1 MGEICLSV
9 APNLRCQSLTRIEAG
24 ILLVPPGLEIIFAIV
39 LLWTKRGADKK
50 HVFIAAEVFIYFLLA
65 VIDVFTH
72 TLPTIGTSLDSFKAL
87 DIIIGVAS
95 FIPLFLYTFSLY
107 LLTTAELIPSLPVRF
122 QNITKYALLAFI
134 PLIVVLNEL
143 GSFIGITYRQFGG
156 GSSPI
161 ELGVGFSNTTAE
173 MFISSVTL
181 VLLTAFQATNFCIA
195 FYRLVRALSHQRT
208 LDASQQ
214 EKEMEAHL
222 FRGLGW
228 IVAGMKLGAIETVI
242 GFAQGGFGIAL
253 TRRILRLLSH
263 ACLIIGIVK
272 GVDTIEDFQLYS
284 PSEVRKRRK
293 STLRAMI
300 QNPRFSTFRHVG
312 GHDFEKNPFDER
324 RQSVIRLGSPSW
336 MRRDFVKPTPI
347 VEEEEERY
355 TPGLLS
361 ARKSTSLTFMLAPHP
376 TLRPKP
382 GSNRGSGS
390 SFGSAK
396 RTMGSDS
403 DYVDVQKD
411 FDEVDL
417 SDLPTPIPRV
427 GLPPRPARQRV
438 TVHIRQDRLPIL
450 ELHRLSNLSFS
461 DFMRDP
467 FRDQHARA
475 RSLPDARERTDEVF
489 ASHTVS
495 ASFTRLPMYA
505 GAPAPTPATPQPVL
519 QVPMRQSTTS
529 RYSRTAS
536 FASYDRPWS
545 GLSAGNARQSS
556 MPSFNVN
563 QHLSYATTA
572 GPTPR
577 ESSMASFT
585 QRLSTASTDF
595 DPRAS
600 RASRSYSGSQLPT
613 AMSFYAIGSPTNTI
627 MELER
632 SRSPTPPAN
641 RLRINPSPDR
651 RDRGVSSST
660 TASEVNAIALQFPG
674 IPPRHF
680 SQTTRRSVLS
690 HEISRAEFVVDPDEP
705 MPAPPRASES
715 PSSPA
720 TVTES
725 ERTVSRTSSGKRKSP
740 PAPLQTKG
748 LTDARVVNVEIEQDV
763 DDKAVAAASAA
774 AMSSLPTPLSAPRYA
789 SMRARSHSAS
799 RVADV
804 PVTAVSD
811 DDHGSFDSGFREV
824 PVVRSASLV
833 RRGSEQERRG
843 KLVRVKS
850 VGQVP
855 IHSVS
860 ASARE
865 QSMVRD
871 SVVVELGMIARE
883 GEVEMRYDPVAV

>member
-122 QNITKYALLAFI
+122 QNITKYVLLAFI

-156 GSSPI
+156 GGTPI
-161 ELGVGFSNTTAE
+161 ELGVGFSNPTAE

-181 VLLTAFQATNFCIA
+181 VLLTAFQAANFCIA

-214 EKEMEAHL
+214 QKEMEAHL

-242 GFAQGGFGIAL
+242 GFAQGGFGIVIA
-253 TRRILRLLSH
+253 RRILRLLSH
-263 ACLIIGIVK
+263 ACLIIGILK
-272 GVDTIEDFQLYS
+272 GVDTVEDFQLYS
-284 PSEVRKRRK
+284 PSSARKRRK

-312 GHDFEKNPFDER
+312 GHDFEKSPFDER
-324 RQSVIRLGSPSW
+324 RQSVVKLGSPSW
-336 MRRDFVKPTPI
+336 MRRDFVKPEPI
-347 VEEEEERY
+347 LEEEERY

-361 ARKSTSLTFMLAPHP
+361 ARKSTSLTFMLTPRPAP
-376 TLRPKP
+376 RPK
-382 GSNRGSGS
+382 GASERGSRS

-396 RTMGSDS
+396 RSPWSDS
-403 DYVDVQKD
+403 EYVDVERD
-411 FDEVDL
+411 VEEIDL
-417 SDLPTPIPRV
+417 SDLPAPILRV

-438 TVHIRQDRLPIL
+438 TVHIRKDHLPVL

-467 FRDQHARA
+467 FRDQHVRA
-475 RSLPDARERTDEVF
+475 RSLPDARERSDEIY
-489 ASHTVS
+489 ASQTVS
-495 ASFTRLPMYA
+495 ASFTRLPTYA
-505 GAPAPTPATPQPVL
+505 GAPTRFIAQPVL
-519 QVPMRQSTTS
+519 QVPMRQSTAS

-556 MPSFNVN
+556 MPSFN
-563 QHLSYATTA
+563 QHLSYATTD
-572 GPTPR
+572 PDPR
-577 ESSMASFT
+577 ESSMPSFN
-585 QRLSTASTDF
+585 QRLSVASTDF

-600 RASRSYSGSQLPT
+600 RASWSENGSQPPT
-613 AMSFYAIGSPTNTI
+613 AMSFHAIGSPTRTI
-627 MELER
+627 MDAER
-632 SRSPTPPAN
+632 SGSPTPPSN
-641 RLRINPSPDR
+641 HLRVTNPSPDR

-690 HEISRAEFVVDPDEP
+690 QEVGRAEFVVDPDEP
-705 MPAPPRASES
+705 MPAAQPANETSIPT
-715 PSSPA
+715 SPA
-720 TVTES
+720 TES
-725 ERTVSRTSSGKRKSP
+725 EPTVSRTSSGKRKSP
-740 PAPLQTKG
+740 PAPLRTKG

-763 DDKAVAAASAA
+763 DDDKAVAATAA
-774 AMSSLPTPLSAPRYA
+774 AVSSLPTPLSAPRYA
-789 SMRARSHSAS
+789 SVRARSHTTS

-804 PVTAVSD
+804 PITAVSED
-811 DDHGSFDSGFREV
+811 DEASFDSGFREV

-833 RRGSEQERRG
+833 RRGSEQERRA

-850 VGQVP
+850 MGQVR
-855 IHSVS
+855 IRSVS

-871 SVVVELGMIARE
+871 SMMVELGMIARE
-883 GEVEMRYDPVAV
+883 GQVEMTYDPVADTQV